1 MIFFFPSHFWQC
13 RSGERPA
20 GKVLGRRA
28 AFNHGESGEVRLGG
42 QPGHMLPARMMNGS
56 GDEWVNAVSQAQLRL
71 PPVHRVDHRRDGAG
85 GLTSHRLACP
95 GSGHA
100 RWCACRP
107 DLSASGHPC
116 IIHGPWQFL
125 LSFLFCF
132 LSTP

>member
-28 AFNHGESGEVRLGG
+28 AFNHGESGEVRSGG

-71 PPVHRVDHRRDGAG
+71 PPVHRVDHRRDGA
-85 GLTSHRLACP
+85 P
-95 GSGHA
+95 GASPHIASPDPDPGMHA
-100 RWCACRP
+100 GAPAVPTCLPPAIH
-107 DLSASGHPC
+107 DHP
-116 IIHGPWQFL
+116 
-125 LSFLFCF
+125 
-132 LSTP
+132 